1 MKWYIKILQKKKNI
15 FQKIN
20 LIIKYF
26 KITGISCLMD
36 RSEDNRFDGFDLINE
51 LTDLN
56 FDEFSSSILY
66 EINNDGKNE
75 MNKIDEEG
83 GEFEI
88 EEIDDSE
95 EAH

>member
-1 MKWYIKILQKKKNI
+1 
-15 FQKIN
+15 
-20 LIIKYF
+20 
-26 KITGISCLMD
+26 MD
-36 RSEDNRFDGFDLINE
+36 RSEDNRFDGFGLINE

-56 FDEFSSSILY
+56 FNEFSSSILY

-75 MNKIDEEG
+75 MNKIDEEE
-83 GEFEI
+83 GEIEI